1 MSKKAIVI
9 GGGTIKGFVDKY
21 TVFSAFLFSLL
32 FTVITALVG
41 LPTMQ
46 GDMEQKTGMPIFAL
60 YQVVLAVIGILFMK
74 MLKILDKN
82 DFRFKNA
89 GKGLLLGWIIFIL
102 IIVLVLSNYSNR
114 SEYFIAPEP
123 LFLITVILFPLST
136 ALAEETIYRGLILK
150 ILLKKRA
157 DTKKGIISS
166 LIISA
171 ALFAAVHSVHL
182 IWADPVTVASDLI
195 FAVAG
200 GMLLGAVYIRA
211 KTLVAPILLHWFM
224 NLSGGIFAAFT
235 SPEYATPQ
243 ASVSDIITIS
253 IVAVPIV
260 ISAFVLLEKAELAVA
275 GKTEGDGG

>member
-1 MSKKAIVI
+1 MSRKAIVA
-9 GGGTIKGFVDKY
+9 GGGMLNNFVGKY

-32 FTVITALVG
+32 FTAMAALVG

-46 GDMEQKTGMPIFAL
+46 GNMEQKTGMPIFAL
-60 YQVVLAVIGILFMK
+60 YQVVLAIIGILFMK
-74 MLKILDKN
+74 KLNVLDKS

-102 IIVLVLSNYSNR
+102 IIVLVLSSYLNR
-114 SEYFIAPEP
+114 SEYFITPEP
-123 LFLITVILFPLST
+123 LFLLTVVLFPLST
-136 ALAEETIYRGLILK
+136 ALVEETIYRGLVLK

-157 DTKKGIISS
+157 DTRKGMISAII
-166 LIISA
+166 IAA

-200 GMLLGAVYIRA
+200 GMLLGAVYIRV

-224 NLSGGIFAAFT
+224 NLSGGIFVAFT

-243 ASVSDIITIS
+243 ATVSDVITIS
-253 IVAVPIV
+253 IVSVPLV
-260 ISAFVLLEKAELAVA
+260 ISAFILLRKA
-275 GKTEGDGG
+275 G